1 MIPDAFEKISAH
13 SDSVFAIWHSKEDK
27 AIIVQFK
34 QGLAKYQYQ
43 NATQE
48 EVDAMNSGNM
58 GGLSLGQYV
67 RATYV
72 VNTEGKPVTK
82 LD

>member
-1 MIPDAFEKISAH
+1 MIPDAFVKIDAH
-13 SDSVFAIWHSKEDK
+13 SDSVYAIWHSKEDN
-27 AIIVQFK
+27 AVIVQFK

-43 NATQE
+43 NATQA
-48 EVDAMNSGNM
+48 EVDAMEKKNM

-72 VNTEGKPVTK
+72 TNPEGKPVTK